1 MQESVLIVDDNEEIL
16 ELVSEILSTQYQIY
30 TAIDGQQALD
40 ILHQEFISLIV
51 TDIMMPGIDGLELCQ
66 TIKTSLEY
74 CHIPVIMLTAKN
86 TYRSQIEG
94 LEAGADAYVQKPFL
108 PEFLQIQVS
117 NLLKNRS
124 KIKAH
129 FARSPFA
136 NLDMVAQNKNDKL
149 FLQKLEDFI
158 RSNIRD
164 SNLDIER
171 LADHMNMS
179 RPTFYRKVKLLSAL
193 SPKELVTITKLKRA
207 AELIALG
214 EHSLTEITSLV
225 GFNSHNIFSKNFQ
238 KYFEMTPYVYSKQ
251 LKNDV

>member
-1 MQESVLIVDDNEEIL
+1 MQENILIVDDNEEIL
-16 ELVSEILSTQYQIY
+16 ELVSEILSGHYEVY
-30 TAIDGQQALD
+30 TALDGQQALN
-40 ILHQEFISLIV
+40 ILHEKFISLIIS
-51 TDIMMPGIDGLELCQ
+51 DIMMPGIDGLELCQ
-66 TIKTSLEY
+66 IIKTSIAY
-74 CHIPVIMLTAKN
+74 CHIPVVMLTAKN
-86 TYRSQIEG
+86 TYVSQIEG
-94 LEAGADAYVQKPFL
+94 LEAGADAYIQKPFL
-108 PEFLQIQVS
+108 PEFLQIQLS

-136 NLDMVAQNKNDKL
+136 NLDMVAQNKNDEL

-158 RSNIRD
+158 RSNIRESHLNMD
-164 SNLDIER
+164 R

-193 SPKELVTITKLKRA
+193 SPKELVSITKLKRA

-214 EHSLTEITSLV
+214 QYSINEITRLV
-225 GFNSHNIFSKNFQ
+225 GFNSQNIFSKNFQ

-251 LKNDV
+251 LKNEA